1 MRIRWTFPLAV
12 VVAGLFLA
20 TWSLETPAS
29 AHDPSASVSA
39 IGAAVVAGDAKY
51 TYVGS
56 AACKKC
62 HLKEHKSWAE
72 TKMGKAFQTLKP
84 GNAKEVKEKFKLD
97 ANADYTKDT
106 KCLKCHT
113 VGFGEAGGYAVPAAG
128 DEKAAKEMAKLE
140 GVGCES
146 CHGPGSEYIKVFE
159 EITKSKRKYK
169 LAELTAVGL
178 KVPDE
183 ASCKSCH
190 NGEGPTADKAKPF
203 DYAKEKAKDKE
214 IHEHVPL
221 KDREG

>member
-1 MRIRWTFPLAV
+1 MRIRWTLPVVMAV
-12 VVAGLFLA
+12 FGLFLVLRQMEA
-20 TWSLETPAS
+20 PVSAS
-29 AHDPSASVSA
+29 DPSAPVAA
-39 IGAAVVAGDAKY
+39 IGAAVVGGDAKY

-72 TKMGKAFQTLKP
+72 TKMGKAFETLKP
-84 GNAKEVKEKFKLD
+84 GQAKEAKEKFKID
-97 ANADYTKDT
+97 VNADYTKDA

-113 VGFGEAGGYAVPAAG
+113 VGHGQPGGYATPAAG
-128 DEKAAKEMAKLE
+128 DDKAAKEMAKLE

-178 KVPDE
+178 KAADE
-183 ASCKSCH
+183 ASCKTCH
-190 NGEGPTADKAKPF
+190 SGEGPTNDPTKPFKFDKAK
-203 DYAKEKAKDKE
+203 D